1 MKRIMMLGGSYFQA
15 SAIKRAKELG
25 YYVITCDYLP
35 DNPGHK
41 YADEY
46 HNVSTIDKEGVL
58 KLAKELKIDGILAYA
73 SDVSVSTAAYVS
85 EQLGL
90 PSNSLTTT
98 KILSRKDLFKNFL
111 RENQFFVPQSGS
123 FTDYESAYEFAKK
136 LNKKMLVKPV
146 DASGC
151 KGITI
156 IDHIDDFEKAYQE
169 AYEYSISK
177 IIIVE
182 EFIEK
187 KGYQYTGDG
196 LIVDGKLI
204 YMGMSKEHF
213 DKSGNMVPV
222 GESFPAYLS
231 PDIHNA
237 VCDECQRIFDLLDF
251 KFGTVNL
258 EFFVTQDDK
267 IMILEIGPR
276 SGGNLMPD
284 AIKLSSG
291 VDMIEYCIK
300 MAVGDSVASQVV
312 VDKQENISTYILHT
326 LKSGN
331 YVDTWFSDEIKQNII
346 CKDILVHKG
355 QYIEAFK
362 NGGKMVGALMLKYDS
377 EDEMVQKMNNMSDYI
392 KVIVE

>member
-1 MKRIMMLGGSYFQA
+1 MKRIMMLGGSYFQM

-46 HNVSTIDKEGVL
+46 HNVSTIDKEAVL
-58 KLAKELKIDGILAYA
+58 ELAKTLNIDGILAYA
-73 SDVSVSTAAYVS
+73 SDVSVATAAYVS
-85 EQLGL
+85 EKLGL
-90 PSNSLTTT
+90 PSNSLRTTE
-98 KILSRKDLFKNFL
+98 ILSRKDLFKQFL
-111 RENQFFVPQSGS
+111 KDNGFFTPQSGY
-123 FTDYESAYEFAKK
+123 FTDYESAYEFAKR
-136 LNKKMLVKPV
+136 LNKKLIVKPV

-156 IDHIDDFEKAYQE
+156 IDDIKDFEKAYKE
-169 AYEYSISK
+169 AYSYGISK

-187 KGYQYTGDG
+187 TGYQYTGDG
-196 LIVDGKLI
+196 LIVNGKLI

-213 DKSGNMVPV
+213 DKTGNMVPV
-222 GESFPAYLS
+222 GESFPAYL
-231 PDIHNA
+231 DEKLHQD
-237 VCDECQRIFDLLDF
+237 VCEQCQRIFDLLDF

-258 EFFVTQDDK
+258 EFFVTTDGK

-291 VDMIEYCIK
+291 VDMIEYCVK
-300 MAVGDSVASQVV
+300 MAVGDKVAEEVIPTRE
-312 VDKQENISTYILHT
+312 ENISTYILHT
-326 LKSGN
+326 LQSGR
-331 YVDTWFSDEIKQNII
+331 YVDVRFSDEIKDNLILN
-346 CKDILVHKG
+346 DILVKEG
-355 QYIEAFK
+355 QHIEAFK
-362 NGGKMVGALMLKYDS
+362 NGGKMLGALLLRYDS
-377 EDEMVQKMNNMSDYI
+377 AEEMVYKMNNMDDFI